1 MSELTVALQEALDDA
16 ERRFG
21 DGPAPAWEAPSS
33 LGSTARRR
41 LVIAACAA
49 LVAMA
54 LLVTLAMAR
63 SRSAPDE
70 SVASLQADIDVPAD
84 ATSEDEEIV
93 LPGPLRTV
101 SRPEASLPSLELERH
116 GVEWRLTARGVT
128 RADVARRLAEASGS
142 ALHGDTDALALSAP
156 ADLRWQGRSLSQ
168 AWPQVLGP
176 DLSYALQ
183 CRRDRCEVWIAGSI
197 RPASVQVHA
206 GSAPMHS
213 AAWANLDVR
222 TSTDA
227 NDANE
232 SDDEAGR

>member
-1 MSELTVALQEALDDA
+1 MSELTVALREALDDA

-33 LGSTARRR
+33 LGTTARRR

-54 LLVTLAMAR
+54 LLVTLAVAR
-63 SRSAPDE
+63 SRSAPDG
-70 SVASLQADIDVPAD
+70 SVASVHADIDVPAD
-84 ATSEDEEIV
+84 MASEDEEIA
-93 LPGPLRTV
+93 LPGPLGTG

-128 RADVARRLAEASGS
+128 RAEVARRLAEASGS
-142 ALHGDTDALALSAP
+142 ALHGDKDALALSAP
-156 ADLRWQGRSLSQ
+156 AEVRWQGRSLSQ

-197 RPASVQVHA
+197 RRASVQVPA
-206 GSAPMHS
+206 GSVPLHA
-213 AAWANLDVR
+213 AAWANLDAG
-222 TSTDA
+222 TPTDVDGA
-227 NDANE
+227 HE